1 MIKKII
7 LLAICSIILIGC
19 GKKSEP
25 KYSQSNKELTINHF
39 I

>member
-25 KYSQSNKELTINHF
+25 KYSQSNKKVTIYNY